1 MARTEALSRATWV
14 GASAADR
21 QAAAA
26 VVAATEPGRG
36 QLIVQLPDG
45 SDVPVPRVLAKA
57 WRAVAAELAN
67 GGTVTVLPAERLLT
81 PTEAAELLGVSR
93 PYVAR
98 LIDAGAIPA
107 ERLPNSR
114 HRRIRL
120 RDLLAYQDHRQ
131 GQRASREVAS
141 EARGTDA

>member
-14 GASAADR
+14 EPSAADR

-36 QLIVQLPDG
+36 RLVVQLPDG

-81 PTEAAELLGVSR
+81 PAEAAELLGVSR

-107 ERLPNSR
+107 KPLPNSR

-120 RDLLAYQDHRQ
+120 RDLLAYQDQRQ
-131 GQRASREVAS
+131 GQRESREVAH
-141 EARGTDA
+141 EDRGTDA

>member
-1 MARTEALSRATWV
+1 MARTEALSRSTWV
-14 GASAADR
+14 EASAADR

-36 QLIVQLPDG
+36 RLIVQLPDG
-45 SDVPVPRVLAKA
+45 SVVPVPRVLARA
-57 WRAVAAELAN
+57 WRAVAAELTS
-67 GGTVTVLPAERLLT
+67 GGTVIVLPAERLLT
-81 PTEAAELLGVSR
+81 PAEAAELLGVSR

-98 LIDAGAIPA
+98 LIDAGAILA

-114 HRRIRL
+114 HRRLRL

-131 GQRASREVAS
+131 RQRESREVAH
-141 EARGTDA
+141 EDRGTDG